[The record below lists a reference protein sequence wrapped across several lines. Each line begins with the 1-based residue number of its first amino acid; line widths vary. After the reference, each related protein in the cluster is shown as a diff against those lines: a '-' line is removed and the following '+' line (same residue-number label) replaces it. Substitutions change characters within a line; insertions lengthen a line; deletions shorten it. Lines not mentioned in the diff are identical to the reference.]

1 MPRSKYSRFK
11 DGLQV
16 GGLAIQVPH
25 AGRTYYVNGS
35 TTAAE
40 LQPLGIGGSD
50 GNSGLTPEQPLA
62 TIDAAINK
70 CSAGRGDT
78 IIVLPGHTESITT
91 ATGIVP
97 DVSHVKIVGMGKG
110 EKRPVITFATNTT
123 ANIPVSGAN
132 VEISG
137 LVFKCNVAS
146 QVAMITVTAKDV
158 EIHDCSFR
166 EGTATGL
173 NFVTIGAADN
183 DADRFHIH
191 DCDFYMPTAGNGDHA
206 IEVLFDMVNG
216 RIEDCEIDGDFDEG
230 GILIPAAGDAQVN
243 LRILR
248 CNVKNRLTNVGA
260 IDIDGTASSGIIQ
273 DCLLRTDTQATALD
287 SGSLAVDNVR
297 WADETDQVSA
307 SVSVLAPADSVSN
320 ALGVDDAD
328 NLFASTNV
336 AANRDGSVLERL
348 EAIYAAQVDDVAAN
362 MIGIDDAN
370 NVAATTNVVANVDGS
385 ILERLEALM
394 DPTGGYHPGLGFRV
408 TKTSNLADG
417 AGTDDLFTV
426 TGSVL
431 VNLLIGEVT
440 TAVATTTTM
449 KLRDTTNSVDLCA
462 ATTITS
468 DADGTQYMLTGVISE
483 ILNGAAN
490 APVIGNASMV
500 NGGTSRLVLGNVA
513 GSSTI
518 SHVLDAAG
526 TGAVLWTMYYLP
538 LSSTATVAAAA

>member
-1 MPRSKYSRFK
+1 MVKMSTFQRGFEPGAVMKNVPMVQHNPGKVFWVGNNATLVEGEIGASDANKGSYYAPYS
-11 DGLQV
+11 
-16 GGLAIQVPH
+16 
-25 AGRTYYVNGS
+25 
-35 TTAAE
+35 
-40 LQPLGIGGSD
+40 
-50 GNSGLTPEQPLA
+50 
-62 TIDAAINK
+62 TIDYAIGR
-70 CSAGRGDT
+70 CSANRND
-78 IIVLPGHTESITT
+78 IIFVRPNHTLSIANATT
-91 ATGIVP
+91 LVP
-97 DVSHVKIVGMGKG
+97 DVAGVQIIGLGQG
-110 EKRPVITFATNTT
+110 ENRPTITFATAAA

-132 VEISG
+132 TRISNMI
-137 LVFKCNVAS
+137 FKCNIAS
-146 QVAMITVTAKDV
+146 QTAMITTTGKGVLIDN
-158 EIHDCSFR
+158 CSFR

-173 NFVTIGAADN
+173 NFITIGAADN
-183 DADRFHIH
+183 DSDYVEVAK
-191 DCDFYMPTAGNGDHA
+191 CDFYMPTAGNGDHA
-206 IEVLFDMVNG
+206 IEILFDMIGVV
-216 RIEDCEIDGDFDEG
+216 IEDCDIDGDFDEG

-243 LRILR
+243 LQILR

-307 SVSVLAPADSVSN
+307 VSTVIEPQDSVSN
-320 ALGVDDAD
+320 AIGVDDAD

-336 AANRDGSVLERL
+336 VANRDGSVLERL

-431 VNLLIGEVT
+431 VNLLI
-440 TAVATTTTM
+440 
-449 KLRDTTNSVDLCA
+449 
-462 ATTITS
+462 
-468 DADGTQYMLTGVISE
+468 
-483 ILNGAAN
+483 
-490 APVIGNASMV
+490 
-500 NGGTSRLVLGNVA
+500 
-513 GSSTI
+513 
-518 SHVLDAAG
+518 
-526 TGAVLWTMYYLP
+526 
-538 LSSTATVAAAA
+538 